1 MHIGINAIGMKPGWN
16 GAEDVYFRNVLKY
29 WHDEGTVKFS
39 LISDNEEVGKQYP
52 YPFIHLNK
60 PGRVNHAIADNGI
73 DILFSHINRLTFDAK
88 VPVAALVFSLPETDK
103 PQKKGFL
110 GFSKSAPT
118 KNLADKAQFFITA
131 SEASKRELLSAHQIP
146 LDRITVARP
155 AVDPVFGDDHMC
167 IVEKPYFVTVGKTS
181 KRKNIQSLIDIINQ
195 VSRDSRH
202 NFVVV
207 GRPGDA
213 EPEKWPDSVIR
224 IDYLGTAQLAGIYQ
238 SAEALINLSTAESTG
253 LTMLEA
259 FKSGTLVL
267 AGRNGAFA
275 EYGGDV
281 PFYINQENIGSIVST
296 IKRVASMDE
305 GERARRIDSGK
316 QHLYDYSWDQ
326 CSWKILSAL
335 RKTQIAP
342 R

>member
-16 GAEDVYFRNVLKY
+16 GAEDVYFRNVLAC
-29 WHDEGTVKFS
+29 WHKEGTVKFS
-39 LISDNEEVGKQYP
+39 LISENEDVGKQYP
-52 YPFIHLNK
+52 YPFIHMSK
-60 PGRVNHAIADNGI
+60 PGRINHAIADNDV
-73 DILFSHINRLTFDAK
+73 DILFSHIGRLNFEAK
-88 VPVAALVFSLPETDK
+88 VPVAALVFSLPEGAEA
-103 PQKKGFL
+103 PKKGFL
-110 GFSKSAPT
+110 GFGKSTAR
-118 KNLADKAQFFITA
+118 KSLIDKAQSFITA
-131 SEASKRELLSAHQIP
+131 SESSKRELLSEYQIP

-155 AVDPVFGDDHMC
+155 AVDPVFAKEHMC

-181 KRKNIQSLIDIINQ
+181 KRKNIQMLVDIINQ
-195 VSRDSRH
+195 VSRDSSH

-213 EPEKWPDSVIR
+213 EPAKWPDSVIR

-238 SAEALINLSTAESTG
+238 SAEALINLSTSESTG

-296 IKRVASMDE
+296 IKRVASMEE
-305 GERARRIDSGK
+305 GERSRRIESGK
-316 QHLYDYSWDQ
+316 QHLYDYDWDQ
-326 CSWKILSAL
+326 CAWKILAAI
-335 RKTQIAP
+335 RKTQKVP